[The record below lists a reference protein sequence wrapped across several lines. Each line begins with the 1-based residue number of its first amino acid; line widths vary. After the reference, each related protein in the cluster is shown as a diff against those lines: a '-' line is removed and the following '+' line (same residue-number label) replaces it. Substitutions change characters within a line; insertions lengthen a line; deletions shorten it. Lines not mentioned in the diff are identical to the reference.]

1 MDKELIQLQNLMEAY
16 ARQRWRNSLPQ
27 VLQGIRSV
35 YGGFLG
41 EKLSQDSPKD
51 VWEALARIGVSQI
64 IDLRYHYDSEKF
76 RTRCKEYG
84 ISYYN
89 YPIHN
94 DAETIE
100 VWLRTIHDSPS
111 CCVMGISICKG
122 GIHRVLHYAYTGHYQ
137 SVPDYTPTTCE
148 GRLSMTSGR

>member
-16 ARQRWRNSLPQ
+16 ARQKWRNSLPH
-27 VLQGIRSV
+27 VLQDIRSV

-76 RTRCKEYG
+76 RNMA
-84 ISYYN
+84 SV
-89 YPIHN
+89 
-94 DAETIE
+94 TITTLFITMQKQSQ